1 MFIDITKPERTG
13 RIGRKRLLLGTLM
26 TYGIGCVTIVN
37 ILINNECQYGFCIN
51 SVILL
56 TVTEMIRMVNDEVGL
71 C

>member
-1 MFIDITKPERTG
+1 
-13 RIGRKRLLLGTLM
+13 M